1 MKFVYFIFIVFVFSC
16 NILENNSDT
25 DFTKEIASAKKN
37 WGKDS
42 LRLQTMY
49 GFKLRMSK
57 SEYDNHFDSLI
68 EVGIADKSKH
78 IYFNGDYQSIF
89 VTPQYYNNQL
99 IEIDFSL
106 SDVNFYIDTN
116 SVTKTRIESNMD
128 EIIPKL
134 YGASKF
140 YKERV
145 LYEPSDKS
153 KIFSKS
159 WAYGW
164 FDNNRMIKVSRS
176 HMPSIENA
184 ENWRFTS
191 AVFTDLELKEKF
203 ELNKKILDSIRAK
216 NEEVEKDK
224 KIFK

>member
-1 MKFVYFIFIVFVFSC
+1 MKILSALFFVCILSC
-16 NILENNSDT
+16 NIIEDKSDT
-25 DFTKEIASAKKN
+25 DFKKEIAAAKVN

-49 GFKLRMSK
+49 GFKLRMSI

-68 EVGIADKSKH
+68 KVGIAEKSKL
-78 IYFNGDYQSIF
+78 IFFNGDYQSIS
-89 VTPQYYNNQL
+89 VSPQFYNNQL
-99 IEIDFSL
+99 MEIDFSL
-106 SDVNFYIDTN
+106 SDVRFYIDTN
-116 SVTKTRIESNMD
+116 SVTNSRTESNMD

-140 YKERV
+140 FKERV

-153 KIFSKS
+153 KIFSKE

-164 FDNNRMIKVSRS
+164 FEYNRMIKVSRS
-176 HMPSIENA
+176 YMPTIENE

-191 AVFTDLELKEKF
+191 AVFTDLEIKEKF
-203 ELNKKILDSIRAK
+203 DLNKKIADSIRTK
-216 NEEVEKDK
+216 NEEEEKNK
-224 KIFK
+224 VFK